1 MTSPKQ
7 KALDKA
13 LLKGLKGKVLKTAET
28 LISDPE
34 ISIFQDYANTV
45 SITRLNFNDHGPVH
59 MRQVAINAMKLMKIM
74 KIMNESGIK
83 FNLESE
89 KIGTIEDSMIAVLI
103 ASFLHDIG
111 MSIGRDGHERMTIT
125 VTTSIIE
132 RLLKDIYPKNLK
144 KQLIMKSMIFE
155 GIMGHMG
162 TQKIHS
168 LEAGIVLVA
177 DGCDME
183 KGRARIPLIMDTG
196 SKIGDIHKYSS
207 AAIKK
212 VYIEKGKENPVRIQ
226 VEMTENAGFFQIEEV
241 LMKKI
246 NMSPVKKYIELYA
259 GVIGNE
265 LKRYL

>member
-13 LLKGLKGKVLKTAET
+13 LLKGLKSKVLKTAEL
-28 LISDPE
+28 LISDSE
-34 ISIFQDYANTV
+34 ISILQDYANTV

-59 MRQVAINAMKLMKIM
+59 MRKVAINAMKLM

-125 VTTSIIE
+125 LTTGIIE
-132 RLLKDIYPKNLK
+132 RILKDIYPKNLK
-144 KQLIMKSMIFE
+144 KQLIVKSMIFE
-155 GIMGHMG
+155 GITGHMG

>member
-13 LLKGLKGKVLKTAET
+13 LLKGLKGKILKTAEM
-28 LISDPE
+28 LISDKE
-34 ISIFQDYANTV
+34 ISILQDYANTV

-59 MRQVAINAMKLMKIM
+59 MRQVAINAIKLME
-74 KIMNESGIK
+74 IMNSAGIK

-89 KIGTIEDSMIAVLI
+89 KIGTIEDSMVVALI

-111 MSIGRDGHERMTIT
+111 MSIGREGHEKMTIT
-125 VTTSIIE
+125 LTTSIIE
-132 RLLKDIYPKNLK
+132 RILKEIYPKNFK
-144 KQLIMKSMIFE
+144 KQLIVKSMVFE
-155 GIMGHMG
+155 GITGHMG

-183 KGRARIPLIMDTG
+183 KGRARIPLIMETG

-212 VYIEKGKENPVRIQ
+212 VYLMEGKENPVRIQ